1 LTARDLPRDIQGIT
15 QDFSGE
21 STMTGRLQGSV
32 AIVTGAAQGIG
43 AAYAKAMAA
52 EGAKIVIADVID
64 GNGGIVDEIRA
75 AGGEAVSIKT
85 DVSSEGAVK
94 ALVAETLR
102 LYGKIDILV
111 NNAAMFANL
120 PIKHFTEIDGAE
132 WDKVMAV
139 NVRGPFECA
148 KAVVPA
154 MRANGY
160 GKIINIA
167 SGTVFK
173 GTPGYLH
180 YVTSKGAIVAMT
192 RVMARELGAD
202 NICVNALAPGLTTS
216 EGVINNPSYTDESL
230 AANASSRAFKRLQ
243 QPDDLVGAIV
253 FLASHDSDFM
263 TGQTMLVD
271 GGSAM
276 H

>member
-1 LTARDLPRDIQGIT
+1 
-15 QDFSGE
+15 
-21 STMTGRLQGSV
+21 MTGRLQGAV

-43 AAYAKAMAA
+43 AAYAKAMAL
-52 EGAKIVIADVID
+52 EGAKIVVADVID
-64 GNGGIVDEIRA
+64 GNEGIIDAIRA
-75 AGGEAVSIKT
+75 TGGEAVSIKT
-85 DVSSEGAVK
+85 DVTSEAAVK

-111 NNAAMFANL
+111 NNAAIFAGL
-120 PIKHFTEIDGAE
+120 PIRHFTEIDGAE

-230 AANASSRAFKRLQ
+230 AANASSRALKRLQ

>member
-1 LTARDLPRDIQGIT
+1 
-15 QDFSGE
+15 
-21 STMTGRLQGSV
+21 MTGRLQGSV

-64 GNGGIVDEIRA
+64 GNGGVVDEIRA

-85 DVSSEGAVK
+85 DVSSEAAVQ

-230 AANASSRAFKRLQ
+230 AVNASSRAFKRLQ
-243 QPDDLVGAIV
+243 QPEDLVGAIV

>member
-1 LTARDLPRDIQGIT
+1 
-15 QDFSGE
+15 
-21 STMTGRLQGSV
+21 MTGRLQGSV

-85 DVSSEGAVK
+85 DVSSESAVK

>member
-1 LTARDLPRDIQGIT
+1 
-15 QDFSGE
+15 
-21 STMTGRLQGSV
+21 MTGRLQGAV
-32 AIVTGAAQGIG
+32 AIVTGAARGIG

-64 GNGGIVDEIRA
+64 GNGGIVETIRA
-75 AGGEAVSIKT
+75 AGGEAVSITT
-85 DVSSEGAVK
+85 DVSSEAAVK

-120 PIKHFTEIDGAE
+120 PMRHFTEIDGAE
-132 WDKVMAV
+132 WDRVMAV

-173 GTPGYLH
+173 GTPGHLH
-180 YVTSKGAIVAMT
+180 YVGSKGAIIAMT

-216 EGVINNPSYTDESL
+216 EAVTDNPSYTDEFL
-230 AANASSRAFKRLQ
+230 TANAGSRAFKRLQ
-243 QPDDLVGAIV
+243 QPEDLVGAII
-253 FLASHDSDFM
+253 FLSSHDSDFM

>member
-1 LTARDLPRDIQGIT
+1 
-15 QDFSGE
+15 
-21 STMTGRLQGSV
+21 MTGRLQGAV

-43 AAYAKAMAA
+43 AAYAKAMAG

-85 DVSSEGAVK
+85 DVSSEAAVK

-230 AANASSRAFKRLQ
+230 AANAASRAFKRLQ
-243 QPDDLVGAIV
+243 QPEDLVGAIV